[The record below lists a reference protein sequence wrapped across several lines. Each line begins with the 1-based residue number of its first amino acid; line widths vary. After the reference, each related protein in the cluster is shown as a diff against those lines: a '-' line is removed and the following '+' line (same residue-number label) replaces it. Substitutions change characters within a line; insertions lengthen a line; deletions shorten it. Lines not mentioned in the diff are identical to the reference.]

1 VSHFFPARPFKTRD
15 CPSIPIPSID
25 LHVATF
31 DANYNFSIN
40 TNFIHT
46 FKMGY
51 PDTTDAFAI
60 TDIKN
65 WSTFTR
71 KEVSKLALKRTTNID
86 NVAASPQE
94 VRGA

>member
-1 VSHFFPARPFKTRD
+1 VSHFYSSASLQNAQLPLNTH
-15 CPSIPIPSID
+15 PSID
-25 LHVATF
+25 LHVATL

-40 TNFIHT
+40 TNSTQI

-71 KEVSKLALKRTTNID
+71 KEVSNLVVLTYD
-86 NVAASPQE
+86 
-94 VRGA
+94 